1 MTVKQEKR
9 RHLRLSFGFGPLFM
23 VILFT
28 LVTAAMGSYLVHSQY
43 EVIRM
48 GYIIDQDLTEYRR
61 QLETVKRLELS
72 IASYKHPKSVTAL
85 AEQELDMRVPE
96 YTEEFTVPDPSNRQ
110 VKAQLP
116 ELEPPQSKNVKE
128 DDPQ

>member
-1 MTVKQEKR
+1 MSKQEKR
-9 RHLRLSFGFGPLFM
+9 RQLRLSFGFGPLFL

-28 LVTAAMGSYLVHSQY
+28 VVTAAMGSYLVHSQY

-48 GYIIDQDLTEYRR
+48 GYIIDQDLAEYRR

-85 AEQELDMRVPE
+85 AEQELDMRVPK
-96 YTEEFTVPDPSNRQ
+96 YTEEFTVPDPSERAIKVQ
-110 VKAQLP
+110 MP
-116 ELEPPQSKNVKE
+116 ELEPSAVPPAQE
-128 DDPQ
+128 DDPT

>member
-1 MTVKQEKR
+1 MTVKQER
-9 RHLRLSFGFGPLFM
+9 RRQLRLSFGFGPLFL

-28 LVTAAMGSYLVHSQY
+28 LTTAAMGSYLVHSQY

-96 YTEEFTVPDPSNRQ
+96 YTEEFTVPNPVERNINA
-110 VKAQLP
+110 KLP
-116 ELEPPQSKNVKE
+116 ELEPTAPKRAEKEESK
-128 DDPQ
+128 

>member
-1 MTVKQEKR
+1 MSKQEKR
-9 RHLRLSFGFGPLFM
+9 RLLRLSFGFGPLFL

-28 LVTAAMGSYLVHSQY
+28 IVTAAMGSYLVHSQY

-85 AEQELDMRVPE
+85 AEQELDMRAPK
-96 YTEEFTVPDPSNRQ
+96 YTEEFTVPDTASREI
-110 VKAQLP
+110 KALMP
-116 ELEPPQSKNVKE
+116 ELEPTRPPAEE
-128 DDPQ
+128 DGQP